1 MDDRRRDAAAGDN
14 VMAAPA
20 ALGPAGSGG
29 AQRAVGGP
37 PHVRTPIGARGGAG
51 RSMTVTVTRD
61 LHARPELDNDLAGTY
76 MRDAIEHGGYRAALE
91 YYGSEEAKKSETA
104 WHRLR
109 ARGWLLGRLGLY
121 GQLGTWLEEASEWPD
136 FDHISAAAFP
146 PLHADYRAPSLW
158 MEAPRPVPRSAD
170 HTMTLEPVATTCP
183 DAGTVPGGIWAV
195 MLILDAAGPICSHA
209 GLGAAAHLVAQGA
222 ARRMPGSERGGRRY
236 DPLRGARLHGAPEVC
251 HRWIIADI
259 DFDPRPV
266 NEPHYYY
273 DLTDE
278 GREALAAAKAAGA
291 PWPRATESAASGLGG
306 LTLPD
311 LLENA
316 CRFCGPAPGLGKMKN
331 GLDRLAGAWDAQES
345 GRLAPPVEA
354 EDRALVDL
362 GSTARWPDTGD
373 SLGSSFDHL
382 LYLMEVIESVRTV
395 AGEAEPSTGAESA
408 VLRALIGTIHGL
420 CRRHGREVAAATLP
434 EARTLH
440 SVRGGH
446 ADMEEGAQLRAPYTS
461 PTPALISDS
470 YYCLAE
476 YCKSR
481 RLATDPC
488 SLPLSKALTA
498 DERATVI
505 KVLEKDL
512 LSHSGED

>member
-1 MDDRRRDAAAGDN
+1 
-14 VMAAPA
+14 
-20 ALGPAGSGG
+20 
-29 AQRAVGGP
+29 
-37 PHVRTPIGARGGAG
+37 
-51 RSMTVTVTRD
+51 
-61 LHARPELDNDLAGTY
+61 
-76 MRDAIEHGGYRAALE
+76 
-91 YYGSEEAKKSETA
+91 
-104 WHRLR
+104 
-109 ARGWLLGRLGLY
+109 
-121 GQLGTWLEEASEWPD
+121 
-136 FDHISAAAFP
+136 
-146 PLHADYRAPSLW
+146 
-158 MEAPRPVPRSAD
+158 
-170 HTMTLEPVATTCP
+170 MTLEPVATTCP

-222 ARRMPGSERGGRRY
+222 ARRMPGSERGGRQY
-236 DPLRGARLHGAPEVC
+236 DLLRGARLYGAPEVC

-278 GREALAAAKAAGA
+278 GREALAAARSAGA
-291 PWPRATESAASGLGG
+291 PWPKATESAASGLGG
-306 LTLPD
+306 STLPD

-382 LYLMEVIESVRTV
+382 LYLIEVIESVRTV

-408 VLRALIGTIHGL
+408 VLRALIGAIHGL
-420 CRRHGREVAAATLP
+420 CRRHGREVVAATLP
-434 EARTLH
+434 EASALH

-446 ADMEEGAQLRAPYTS
+446 AGVEEGAQRRAPYTS

-498 DERATVI
+498 DERAAVVG
-505 KVLEKDL
+505 VLEKDL
-512 LSHSGED
+512 LSHSGPD